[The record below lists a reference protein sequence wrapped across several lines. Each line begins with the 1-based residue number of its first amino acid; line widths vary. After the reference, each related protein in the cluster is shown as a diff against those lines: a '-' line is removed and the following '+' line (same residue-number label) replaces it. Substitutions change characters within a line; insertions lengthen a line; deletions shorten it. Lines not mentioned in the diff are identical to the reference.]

1 LRALGPDDAIA
12 LAAVSESRVH
22 DRYNPVPDG
31 VAEAQ
36 AYIPRALSK
45 PAAGQRHPF
54 VLARRGRLVGVA
66 LQRHA
71 FDVWRAHPVSLC
83 TDERNRASTTRARLE
98 ALLASHRA

>member
-54 VLARRGRLVGVA
+54 VLARR
-66 LQRHA
+66 
-71 FDVWRAHPVSLC
+71 AHPVSLC

-98 ALLASHRA
+98 ALLAAHRA